1 MIMFTVKAT
10 KQSIQTSSKPL
21 KVPPI
26 FYQNGFCPHI
36 HSTQKYP
43 KSHHTHKHTLFAKL
57 HDRVVTEKAE
67 RDRKEKESAL
77 KTAVPNKKSSSEI
90 AFVVL

>member
-1 MIMFTVKAT
+1 MDSVLISTAHK
-10 KQSIQTSSKPL
+10 
-21 KVPPI
+21 
-26 FYQNGFCPHI
+26 
-36 HSTQKYP
+36 STQ
-43 KSHHTHKHTLFAKL
+43 SLITHTNTHSAKL

-77 KTAVPNKKSSSEI
+77 KKAVPNKKSSSEI